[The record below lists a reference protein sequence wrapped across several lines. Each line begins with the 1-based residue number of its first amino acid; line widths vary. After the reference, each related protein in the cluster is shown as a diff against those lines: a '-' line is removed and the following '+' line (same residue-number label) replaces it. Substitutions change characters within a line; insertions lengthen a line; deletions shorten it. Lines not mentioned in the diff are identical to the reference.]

1 MQDQA
6 CASTSLEAP
15 PVTEMDIS
23 QEDIPTPISPEPSS
37 SNAEKISSE
46 DMQNP
51 RKKII
56 KHAIVFGIIY
66 RLHQWCSKLL
76 WLTVFTVVRFCGE
89 VKSNNKKTLKEV
101 RKSIASGKQRRS
113 KTVTQLK
120 MQLLEHLKQLQE
132 VEHYKSHHHH
142 HCHRRKKLSRPPS
155 PQLFD
160 IIEDGSN
167 ESVD

>member
-1 MQDQA
+1 MEDQA
-6 CASTSLEAP
+6 CASIILEAP
-15 PVTEMDIS
+15 PLTEMNITRKDMT
-23 QEDIPTPISPEPSS
+23 EPTCSEPSS
-37 SNAEKISSE
+37 SNSDLYSE
-46 DMQNP
+46 EMKNP
-51 RKKII
+51 CKKII

-76 WLTVFTVVRFCGE
+76 WLTVSTVISFYGE
-89 VKSNNKKTLKEV
+89 LKSNNRKTLKEV
-101 RKSIASGKQRRS
+101 RKTIVSGKQRKS
-113 KTVTQLK
+113 KTVIQLRI
-120 MQLLEHLKQLQE
+120 QLFKHLKQLQA
-132 VEHYKSHHHH
+132 VEQYKSHHHH